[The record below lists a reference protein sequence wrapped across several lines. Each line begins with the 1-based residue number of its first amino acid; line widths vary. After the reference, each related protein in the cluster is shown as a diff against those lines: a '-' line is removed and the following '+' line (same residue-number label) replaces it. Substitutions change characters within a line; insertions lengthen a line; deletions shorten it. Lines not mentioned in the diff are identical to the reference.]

1 MRFDENEIT
10 GVYIIESLNNKRVY
24 IGATRCFPERWGQ
37 HVKQL
42 IKRDHHNRE
51 LQEDF
56 NKYGLNNF
64 NFEILECCDPVYI
77 FELEKEY
84 IKEYKLQGYSLYNV
98 MEHSNAKYYEPS
110 QFDEDIWLY
119 SDEDYYDYEER

>member
-1 MRFDENEIT
+1 MRFDENEMT
-10 GVYIIESLNNKRVY
+10 GVYIIESLNNKKVY
-24 IGATRCFPERWGQ
+24 IGATRCFPERWGR
-37 HVKQL
+37 HIAQL

-64 NFEILECCDPVYI
+64 NFEILECCYPDEI

-84 IKEYKLQGYSLYNV
+84 IREYNCQGYNLYNIIK
-98 MEHSNAKYYEPS
+98 NYDKKYFKPS

-119 SDEDYYDYEER
+119 SDEAYYDYEER